1 MGVDPIGLG
10 RSSRA
15 RRVFCRSCSET
26 LIQLGENGEFEM
38 KPEYRGKITFQEG
51 DFFDAEESQEHK
63 PIEMVLQY
71 TLVM

>member
-1 MGVDPIGLG
+1 
-10 RSSRA
+10 
-15 RRVFCRSCSET
+15 
-26 LIQLGENGEFEM
+26 LGENGEFEM

-71 TLVM
+71 TLAM